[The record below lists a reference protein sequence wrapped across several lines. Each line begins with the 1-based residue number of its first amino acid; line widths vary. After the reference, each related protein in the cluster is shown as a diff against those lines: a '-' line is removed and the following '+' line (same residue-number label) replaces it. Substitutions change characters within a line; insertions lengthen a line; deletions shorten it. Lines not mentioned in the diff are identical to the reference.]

1 MEKNVNMMN
10 DQDINAHT
18 KLFCL
23 IGHPVEHSMS
33 PTMWNPALTDLGLNF
48 VYVACDVHPDNLENA
63 IKGFKALNIKGMNVT
78 IPHKEEVMK
87 YLDEIDPM
95 AQKIGA
101 VNTIKNEDGRLIG
114 KNTDA
119 GGAKKSL
126 LDAGCEIEGK
136 TVLCLGAGG
145 VSRALCFILSEEVD
159 KIILT
164 DLYEERAKK
173 LANEIKTKIN
183 VDIEVK
189 LSDEVTIKNEI
200 KNVDI
205 LVNATPI
212 GMFPKIDQSPVPRE
226 LLHENIFVFDVV
238 YNPLETKLMKDAKKK
253 GCRALGG
260 LDMLVNQGVLA
271 FEWWTGKSPD
281 SKLMKA
287 KIIQFLG
294 LK

>member
-1 MEKNVNMMN
+1 MN
-10 DQDINAHT
+10 DQNINAHT

-33 PTMWNPALTDLGLNF
+33 PTMWNPALRDLGLNY
-48 VYVACDVHPDNLENA
+48 VYIAFDVHPDNLENA
-63 IKGFKALNIKGMNVT
+63 IKGIKALNIKGINVT

-101 VNTIKNEDGRLIG
+101 VNTIKNEDGYLIG
-114 KNTDA
+114 RNTDA

-126 LDAGCEIEGK
+126 MDAGCNLNGK
-136 TVLCLGAGG
+136 RVLCLGAGG
-145 VSRALCFILSEEVD
+145 VSRALCYILSEEVD

-164 DLYEERAKK
+164 DLYEERAQT
-173 LANEIKTKIN
+173 LAKEIKTKIN
-183 VDIEVK
+183 IDIEAK
-189 LSDEVTIKNEI
+189 LSDEATINHEI
-200 KNVDI
+200 KIADI
-205 LVNATPI
+205 LINATPI
-212 GMFPKIDQSPVPRE
+212 GMLPKIDQSPVPNE
-226 LLHENIFVFDVV
+226 LLHENLFVFDVV
-238 YNPLETKLMKDAKKK
+238 YNPLETKLMKDAKKM
-253 GCRALGG
+253 GCNILGG

-281 SKLMKA
+281 SKLMKE